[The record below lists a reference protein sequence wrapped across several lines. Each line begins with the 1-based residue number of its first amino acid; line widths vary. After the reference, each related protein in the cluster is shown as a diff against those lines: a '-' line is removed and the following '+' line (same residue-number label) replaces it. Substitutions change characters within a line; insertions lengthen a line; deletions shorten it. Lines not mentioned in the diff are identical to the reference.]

1 MIRLFILLTVTLLA
15 GFCQAAEPDYTTS
28 KEYLALRDSMHHA
41 FNDGDSARFFPAI
54 QNLLTY
60 LEKQNDLHAYYTQRC
75 NVIVF
80 LMNQQKIYE
89 AYKLARELSMELRE
103 KKVDKEMYMAKNM
116 LGHINRYCGNKQEAK
131 ENWRDALQMMEKAGY
146 YGNMPPIY
154 MNIVNVA
161 LDDSIEETDSLLE
174 LALATARKYSPE
186 RVFDIESRQTL
197 SYFYRGDYDRFVEG
211 YKAYKAGEEQG
222 LSSVHGRELEVY
234 YLSYLG
240 KTDEAIKMAKE
251 ELADEGKDA
260 IVVILEKSGR
270 WKEAFMALKDETA
283 SKDSIDNVVLTN
295 SMMGIRDELRLYEA
309 YRQNHRTRII
319 GLTAAIILM
328 GLLIFALFYIVQ
340 SRRKHLKELQK
351 AYRRATESEKMK
363 AAFIQNVSHEV
374 RTPLNIIS
382 GFSQVIAD
390 PDLTDS
396 VEERKH
402 MSEMM
407 QKSAH
412 QITSLIDEIIG
423 LSLIESTEKMRRDD
437 TPKINRLLKDL
448 QHNYED
454 LANKGVII
462 KLETEL
468 DDDFTIK
475 TNENMLKRILA
486 ALMENA
492 VKYTEKG
499 SITIKTTTDEQQLKF
514 VIEDTGCGIPADQAE
529 NIFGRFV
536 KLNSFKEGIGLGLP
550 LSRKLAEQLG
560 GNVTLD
566 TSYTEGARFIVTLP
580 II

>member
-1 MIRLFILLTVTLLA
+1 MRRLFILLTMTLLA
-15 GFCQAAEPDYTTS
+15 GFCRAAEPDYTTS

-116 LGHINRYCGNKQEAK
+116 LGHINRYCGNKEEAK

-174 LALATARKYSPE
+174 LALATAKKYSPD
-186 RVFDIESRQTL
+186 RVFDIETRQTL

-222 LSSVHGRELEVY
+222 LSSVHGRELEAY

-260 IVVILEKSGR
+260 IVVILEKAGR
-270 WKEAFMALKDETA
+270 WKEAFMALKDKTA